1 MLGRSYPRR
10 PPRIERFRSYY
21 SLLGGIGM
29 KTHRVNL
36 TRTNKA
42 DRCAMVYRGH
52 SLGVSRTPLLSAAR
66 KLLQLGLAKPEDRI
80 ETWRDN
86 ILSMSAP
93 VEAAAKLDVMGE
105 TFRHFIN

>member
-1 MLGRSYPRR
+1 
-10 PPRIERFRSYY
+10 
-21 SLLGGIGM
+21 M

-42 DRCAMVYRGH
+42 DRCAMVYKGH

-93 VEAAAKLDVMGE
+93 VNAAAKLTVDEEGGRGIPRIKLWKPLAVG
-105 TFRHFIN
+105 TLDD